1 MLNSDYA
8 DFPKQWAQLCLSASP
23 ECLSDVPSFRVP
35 QLSIHLNNSTKP
47 SDHEED
53 LAAWIGN
60 IDVNPPSGVVCA
72 QFERLHVS
80 FNFVPIRD
88 SKVVNVPAPSP
99 LIRPQ
104 SPDIMLLDLPID
116 DTVPMALQQAGTHRL
131 EQAVES
137 LKGLPGQVASCFSLP
152 DPTMF
157 DLKLLPNAPS
167 LTSGPRTN
175 LDEVSVSVSAPDE
188 SARGKT
194 KSKRIP
200 EKARQILDAW
210 VEAHGDNL
218 YPSREEKEK
227 LMSATGLKK
236 GKSHTH

>member
-1 MLNSDYA
+1 M
-8 DFPKQWAQLCLSASP
+8 
-23 ECLSDVPSFRVP
+23 
-35 QLSIHLNNSTKP
+35 P
-47 SDHEED
+47 SDHGED

-60 IDVNPPSGVVCA
+60 VDVNPPPGVVCA

-80 FNFVPIRD
+80 FDFVPIQD
-88 SKVVNVPAPSP
+88 SKALSVPAPSP

-116 DTVPMALQQAGTHRL
+116 DTVPMAVQQAEIHHL

-137 LKGLPGQVASCFSLP
+137 LKGLPGQVASCFGLP
-152 DPTMF
+152 NPNMF
-157 DLKLLPNAPS
+157 DLKLLPNAHS
-167 LTSGPRTN
+167 LTSGTRTN
-175 LDEVSVSVSAPDE
+175 LDEVSVSVSAPNE

-194 KSKRIP
+194 KSKKRIP
-200 EKARQILDAW
+200 EKSRQILDAW

-227 LMSATGLKK
+227 LMFATGLKK
-236 GKSHTH
+236 GKSHTQ